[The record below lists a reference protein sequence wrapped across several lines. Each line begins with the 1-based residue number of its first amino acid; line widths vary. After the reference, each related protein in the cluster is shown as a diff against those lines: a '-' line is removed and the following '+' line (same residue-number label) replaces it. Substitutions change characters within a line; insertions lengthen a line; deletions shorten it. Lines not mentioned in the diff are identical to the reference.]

1 MSCSR
6 PKCRDKM
13 VSRVFI
19 NHGQSDRRMAGTNGG
34 NNGKGIVL
42 TYIARRLQRSLVTR
56 GCRSVDTRL
65 LKMQQSRAQ
74 RVNTTL
80 RLTVML
86 ACSVR
91 VSVRSSITKS
101 ERIMLLRVIDW
112 LKGIRTSWTNV
123 FKLKEFLRFYQ
134 CKCDLQM
141 TSYMHQIY
149 CFFFRSLSFAD
160 YR

>member
-1 MSCSR
+1 
-6 PKCRDKM
+6 M

-19 NHGQSDRRMAGTNGG
+19 NHGQSDRRMAGT
-34 NNGKGIVL
+34 NGKGIVL

-91 VSVRSSITKS
+91 VSVRSSITRS

-112 LKGIRTSWTNV
+112 LKGIRTS
-123 FKLKEFLRFYQ
+123 
-134 CKCDLQM
+134 
-141 TSYMHQIY
+141 
-149 CFFFRSLSFAD
+149 
-160 YR
+160 